1 MNRVTLENKSNGKLK
16 SESVGFAWPALLFNC
31 FYLLYRKDWIAFG
44 ACFFID
50 YLISLLPAGWYG
62 FFFLVINVALC
73 FFYNRARLEFLLHHG
88 WSAKA
93 ETDDQI
99 LFNYNIHT
107 STNKGMPKDKSIT
120 KEVYV
125 DSSNKREETSK
136 KPLTRRWWFW
146 VIVVFVASGIV
157 SEIVSLTDN
166 SGSSENKVE
175 EKKEQTNKEDSDSVD
190 DEDSD
195 EDESALDEDEVN
207 KNIASSLKEDQK
219 YAQKG
224 DDRFAYAKFI
234 KKIRYQEDN
243 TDVFVNANFF
253 SLSEIDKNT
262 VAEKIQGVVGSSIAL
277 VDDDYKPSD
286 DQEGY
291 YLGFWYGKR
300 AVGHSKMNY
309 HKYKW
314 YNFD

>member
-1 MNRVTLENKSNGKLK
+1 MKEIKNNKKK
-16 SESVGFAWPALLFNC
+16 
-31 FYLLYRKDWIAFG
+31 
-44 ACFFID
+44 
-50 YLISLLPAGWYG
+50 
-62 FFFLVINVALC
+62 
-73 FFYNRARLEFLLHHG
+73 
-88 WSAKA
+88 
-93 ETDDQI
+93 
-99 LFNYNIHT
+99 
-107 STNKGMPKDKSIT
+107 
-120 KEVYV
+120 
-125 DSSNKREETSK
+125 ETSK

-146 VIVVFVASGIV
+146 VIVVFVVSGVVSGIV
-157 SEIVSLTDN
+157 NPIDN
-166 SGSSENKVE
+166 SGSSESKVE

-190 DEDSD
+190 DEDS
-195 EDESALDEDEVN
+195 DEDEVN